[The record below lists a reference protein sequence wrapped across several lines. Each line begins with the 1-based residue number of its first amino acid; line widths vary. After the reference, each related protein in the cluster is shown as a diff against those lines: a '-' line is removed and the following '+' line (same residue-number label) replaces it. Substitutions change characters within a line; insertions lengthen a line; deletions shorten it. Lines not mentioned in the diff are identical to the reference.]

1 MNCLRRFLI
10 LLLLLPALASA
21 GPVAQAFALA
31 AAQAAGDEMCLTL
44 LPASPGGVEDGE
56 GGVAHLP
63 CADCCLACA
72 WPGGAPA
79 NPWKEAPL
87 RRAFLPA
94 SPLLEN
100 VTATG
105 PGDPMRAA
113 LWIRGPPAGA
123 AVHAAA

>member
-31 AAQAAGDEMCLTL
+31 AAQAAGDEMCLTSFSS
-44 LPASPGGVEDGE
+44 SPSGEEDGD

-63 CADCCLACA
+63 CADCCMACT
-72 WPGGAPA
+72 WPSGAPA
-79 NPWKEAPL
+79 NPWKEAAL
-87 RRAFLPA
+87 RLAFFPA

-105 PGDPMRAA
+105 PGDPMRSA
-113 LWIRGPPAGA
+113 LWIRGPPAFA